1 MDLTTVTAPI
11 ISRVTGSSSSR
22 LATAER
28 TKAMDSR
35 LAMVATRAGTRAMDN
50 SNLDTAETR
59 VMGSNSLATDSS
71 NLATASS
78 SNLDTAS
85 SSLATAKTRA
95 RNTRN
100 KDRDTK
106 GRSRSRPSRIPAGTT
121 LRTAATQTPVQE
133 GNSLRDTADISPPR
147 PSAKLDPGTP
157 STCRRTLT
165 GARGATRINTDSSS
179 EGLTRL
185 AVRRLSSLYH
195 SPVIILNAHLL

>member
-11 ISRVTGSSSSR
+11 ISRVTGSSSR
-22 LATAER
+22 LATAERTRATGNRLAMAR

-50 SNLDTAETR
+50 
-59 VMGSNSLATDSS
+59 G
-71 NLATASS
+71 
-78 SNLDTAS
+78 NLDTAS
-85 SSLATAKTRA
+85 SSNLATAKTRA

-133 GNSLRDTADISPPR
+133 GSSLRDTADISLPR
-147 PSAKLDPGTP
+147 PSAKRDPDTP

-165 GARGATRINTDSSS
+165 GARGATRTNTDK
-179 EGLTRL
+179 ELIDRATRD
-185 AVRRLSSLYH
+185 
-195 SPVIILNAHLL
+195 

>member
-1 MDLTTVTAPI
+1 MDN
-11 ISRVTGSSSSR
+11 SN
-22 LATAER
+22 LAMAR

-59 VMGSNSLATDSS
+59 VMGSNSLAT
-71 NLATASS
+71 ASS
-78 SNLDTAS
+78 SN
-85 SSLATAKTRA
+85 LATAKTRA

-147 PSAKLDPGTP
+147 PSAKLDPVTP

-195 SPVIILNAHLL
+195 SPVIIINAHLL

>member
-1 MDLTTVTAPI
+1 M
-11 ISRVTGSSSSR
+11 G
-22 LATAER
+22 
-28 TKAMDSR
+28 DSR
-35 LAMVATRAGTRAMDN
+35 LAMVATRAETRAMDN
-50 SNLDTAETR
+50 SNLDTAS
-59 VMGSNSLATDSS
+59 SNLATASSNLATANSS

-78 SNLDTAS
+78 SN
-85 SSLATAKTRA
+85 LATAKTRA

-106 GRSRSRPSRIPAGTT
+106 GRSRPSRIPAGTT

-185 AVRRLSSLYH
+185 A
-195 SPVIILNAHLL
+195 